1 MGKKPKKQKAKP
13 VVVPVAPV
21 TPEDEVIKKTGDEQ
35 RRRIAAQQGRGQSVT
50 SERMATILG

>member
-1 MGKKPKKQKAKP
+1 MGKKPKKQKVQP
-13 VVVPVAPV
+13 VVQPVAPV

-50 SERMATILG
+50 SQRKTILG